1 MAAKKGEEHQR
12 RRRPFPNLYQ
22 SLASLLHII
31 LAVIT
36 DTSSVGLAG
45 VVWAFCSTIHMASKM
60 AQTYLYVCDG
70 RQAGAQLDQLLAMSP
85 AAAAAVAK
93 ARRRLS
99 SWAQEGQTTG
109 VATARP
115 DTGGEEEERRSSARS
130 RRRRALSAARWSHQR
145 RSRSQSASVCF
156 SFVLALLFWNH
167 TSTCLALSPSFP
179 ASSCFSACLNLI
191 PKFNHISDQ
200 NFG

>member
-1 MAAKKGEEHQR
+1 
-12 RRRPFPNLYQ
+12 
-22 SLASLLHII
+22 
-31 LAVIT
+31 VIWT
-36 DTSSVGLAG
+36 EAG
-45 VVWAFCSTIHMASKM
+45 VLFFTRVARGSFTSVSRLVRNPRVGSEA
-60 AQTYLYVCDG
+60 DG
-70 RQAGAQLDQLLAMSP
+70 GAMSP